1 MFPMRLPVTA
11 FGIALVAS
19 ALFAADAAASPF
31 PVTTD
36 VPAAI
41 AANYLQSAQNSPP
54 GSNRWNCR
62 RPDRHP
68 VILLHGTA
76 MNQAANLGY
85 LAPTLANAGFCVFSL
100 TYGQTSWS
108 GNTGG
113 VGNKDRSARQVA
125 AFLDRVLAVTG
136 APKADFV
143 GHSQGGAI
151 AQLVAQIR
159 TSKVGTIVG
168 SSSPSRG
175 TSRIGAFT
183 DRLPARAPGQ
193 NYWGPRQP
201 SVTYVNLA
209 TRFDEV
215 STPYPVTL
223 MPPANNV
230 TNIVVQDVCRT
241 SRVGHLGMAFSPTV
255 GALVRNALDPSHRVR
270 VPCGGPEFSQ

>member
-1 MFPMRLPVTA
+1 MRITTLTA
-11 FGIALVAS
+11 TIG
-19 ALFAADAAASPF
+19 AAAVCATLSAAHAVAAPF
-31 PVTTD
+31 PVATD
-36 VPAAI
+36 GPAAI
-41 AANYLQSAQNSPP
+41 AAGYLQSAQNSPP
-54 GSNRWNCR
+54 GSNRWHCR
-62 RPDRHP
+62 HTDRDP

-136 APKADFV
+136 AQKADFV
-143 GHSQGGAI
+143 GHSQGGSI
-151 AQLVAQIR
+151 AQLVAQLR
-159 TSKVGTIVG
+159 TPRVGTIVG
-168 SSSPSRG
+168 VSSPSRG
-175 TSRIGAFT
+175 TSRIGAIT

-201 SVTYVNLA
+201 GVAYVNLA

-223 MPPANNV
+223 MPPAANV
-230 TNIVVQDVCRT
+230 TNIVVQDVCPQ

-255 GALVRNALDPSHRVR
+255 GALVRNALDPARRTR
-270 VPCGGPEFSQ
+270 VPCGGAEFGQ